1 VIDAKPIRV
10 LICDD
15 HPMFRQGV
23 RGLLDAA
30 TDLDVVAEAATGDA
44 ALELAASAAP
54 DVVLMDIQIPV
65 INGIEFTRRIVAAD
79 PDAAV
84 LVLTM
89 FDDDSSV
96 FAAMRAGARGYVLK
110 GAGPEELLIAVRAAA
125 RGEAIFSPQIARR
138 LMDYFS
144 ALHPASAPASVFPD
158 LTERE
163 REILTHVARG
173 RRNSEISR
181 DLFISPKTVTNHIT
195 NILAKLQVAD
205 RTEAILRA
213 RDAGLA

>member
-65 INGIEFTRRIVAAD
+65 INGIEVTRRIVAAD

>member
-1 VIDAKPIRV
+1 MIDAKPIRV

-65 INGIEFTRRIVAAD
+65 INGIEVTRRIVAAD